1 MLVRWFAFLAVV
13 ALSASGARAQAV
25 ARADTVALSP
35 GGVVPLPAGAIP
47 GSIGVAVYDGTAF
60 RDLPASAVA
69 VDAAGRLT
77 LVPPP
82 DSLVVLRVSYRVL
95 ADPPAAR
102 ARLPSADSL
111 RAAEQ
116 AARADTSGAGPR
128 AAPAVA
134 PVTPTAIRTTGS
146 ITRGVVAGTDRDAS
160 ITSAL
165 RLELA
170 GEVAPGVRLTG
181 SLTDQNTPVLP
192 EGTTTRLS
200 DLDRVF
206 VAVESRRVTARLG
219 DAELRLGGTAFAP
232 LDRQV
237 QGAVVEARAGAGGG
251 AALRVVGAASAARGR
266 FRTQEIAPVEGV
278 QGPYRLQG
286 DAGEAFVV
294 VVPASERLRWDGQPL
309 VRGSDYVI
317 DYATGEI
324 TFTARRLVTRERRIV
339 VDFEYTATGATR
351 TLAAGAA
358 DATLGPAT
366 LGVRVLRE
374 ADAASFLTDLGLSDD
389 ERDAIAAA
397 GEGRA
402 LVPGWERV
410 PFDPAS
416 PFVLYTRR
424 DTTIGGIVTPIFE
437 PATSAS
443 DAVYRVRFTQV
454 AAGAGDYRRS
464 AQATNGLFYEY
475 VGPGQGDAI
484 PFRLLP
490 RPSARSLADAHAVV
504 GLGRGVEVFAE
515 GAWSVDDVNTL
526 AADAADPGG
535 AATAGL
541 RVRDA
546 DALGGRLTA
555 DLRVVGRADAFRPF
569 DRVRDADFA
578 TRWNLAQ
585 AGTGAVAALDTLGE
599 RSADAALAWTRGAV
613 GLRAA
618 GGALRLAGLTSRRAS
633 GAVTVGAPGA
643 DGPWGGAWLDV
654 RAEGAATSGSGAF
667 TSRVGTGE
675 QVRASLAAGRRVGVA
690 APSLAVEHE
699 RRDQTAALDSLAG
712 RPPSFAF
719 TAVRPALSV
728 ALPVGT
734 AEASAEWRAEA
745 EPLAPGDPVT
755 DAARVLTVDAAF
767 ALAPARTASL
777 DARVGLR
784 RRRWAEP
791 FRLAGREDASSVAAA
806 VTGRASALRGAADLT
821 AGYEALTE
829 RTPLLQETYVLV
841 GPDLGTHVWRDGEG
855 EARPGEPDGVAQV
868 DEFVPET
875 TPLEGT
881 YLRTFIPGQELLPT
895 VGVGLTARLSVRP
908 GRLAA
913 DDSPWRLVALRTA
926 LDVQEQTRYD
936 DVAAVLAL
944 LPSALQRPGETV
956 RGRFRVEQEAV
967 LWPDHPTSG
976 ARLAGEHSTA
986 ISALAAG
993 AESRLAQALR
1003 AEAYT
1008 AAGRVTARAEVAW
1021 ERRRTIAEAFAS
1033 RTYDLRG
1040 VRAEPR
1046 VTWTPLDG
1054 LTLGAGAFV
1063 ADRRD
1068 ALADGAGAV
1077 VFRLP
1082 ADARWALTRRLVLVA
1097 RAERAQ
1103 VRLRGAISGLALF
1116 EFTDGRGAGTSY
1128 LWGLDLQGILSE
1140 RFRASAVYDGRA
1152 PAGAPA
1158 IQTVRVQVSAVF

>member
-1 MLVRWFAFLAVV
+1 MPLRWIALLAVV
-13 ALSASGARAQAV
+13 ALSAAGARAQAI
-25 ARADTVALSP
+25 ARADTLALPP
-35 GGVVPLPAGAIP
+35 GGVVPLPAGTVP
-47 GSIGVAVYDGTAF
+47 GSVRVAVSDGVAF
-60 RDLPASAVA
+60 RDLPATAVA

-82 DSLVVLRVSYRVL
+82 DTLVVLRVSYRVL
-95 ADPPAAR
+95 ADPPPAR

-111 RAAEQ
+111 RAAER
-116 AARADTSGAGPR
+116 AARTDTSGAAPR
-128 AAPAVA
+128 AAPAVV

-165 RLELA
+165 RLELG
-170 GEVAPGVRLTG
+170 GEVAPGVRLSG

-200 DLDRVF
+200 DLDRVY

-237 QGAVVEARAGAGGG
+237 QGAVVEARAGD
-251 AALRVVGAASAARGR
+251 ALRVIGAASAARGR
-266 FRTQEIAPVEGV
+266 FRTQEIAPVESV

-294 VVPASERLRWDGQPL
+294 VVPASERVRWDGQTL
-309 VRGSDYVI
+309 VRGTDYVV

-324 TFTARRLVTRERRIV
+324 TFTARRLVTRERRIT

-374 ADAASFLTDLGLSDD
+374 ADAASFLTDLGLSDA

-424 DTTIGGIVTPIFE
+424 DTTVGGVVTPVFR
-437 PATSAS
+437 PATSAA
-443 DAVYRVRFTQV
+443 DEVYRVRFTQV
-454 AAGAGDYRRS
+454 ASGAGDYRRS
-464 AQATNGLFYEY
+464 AQATNGLFYGY
-475 VGPGQGDAI
+475 VGPGRGDAI

-490 RPSARSLADAHAVV
+490 RPSARSLADAHATVW
-504 GLGRGVEVFAE
+504 LGGGVEVFAE
-515 GAWSVDDVNTL
+515 GAWSVDDANTL

-546 DALGGRLTA
+546 AALGGRLTA
-555 DLRVVGRADAFRPF
+555 DLRLVGRADAFRPF

-585 AGTGAVAALDTLGE
+585 SGTAAVAALDTLGE
-599 RSADAALAWTRGAV
+599 RSADAALAWTRGALA
-613 GLRAA
+613 LRAA
-618 GGALRLAGLTSRRAS
+618 GGALRLAGLASRRAA
-633 GAVTVGAPGA
+633 GGLTVGAPGA
-643 DGPWGGAWLDV
+643 DGPWGGAWLDA
-654 RAEGAATSGSGAF
+654 RAEGAATSGSGTFA
-667 TSRVGTGE
+667 SRVGTGE
-675 QVRASLAAGRRVGVA
+675 QVRARLAAGRRLGLT

-699 RRDQTAALDSLAG
+699 RREQTAALDSLAG

-719 TAVRPALSV
+719 TAVRPGVSV
-728 ALPVGT
+728 ALGGGT
-734 AEASAEWRAEA
+734 AEASAEWRAES
-745 EPLAPGDPVT
+745 EPLAPGDPLA
-755 DAARVLTVDAAF
+755 DAARVLTVDAAL

-777 DARVGLR
+777 DARIGLR

-806 VTGRASALRGAADLT
+806 VSGRVSALRGAVDLT
-821 AGYEALTE
+821 AGYDALTE

-855 EARPGEPDGVAQV
+855 EPRAGEPDGVAQV
-868 DEFVPET
+868 DEFFPET

-895 VGVGLTARLSVRP
+895 VGVGLTARLSLRP
-908 GRLAA
+908 GRLAG
-913 DDSPWRLVALRTA
+913 DGSPWRLVALRTA

-944 LPSALQRPGETV
+944 LPSALQRSGETV

-967 LWPDHPTSG
+967 FWPDHPTSG
-976 ARLAGEHSTA
+976 ARVIGEHGTSAT
-986 ISALAAG
+986 ALAAG
-993 AESRLAQALR
+993 AETRLVQALR

-1021 ERRRTIAEAFAS
+1021 ERRETLAEAFVS

-1046 VTWTPLDG
+1046 VTWTPLDR

-1068 ALADGAGAV
+1068 ALADGAGAI

-1082 ADARWALTRRLVLVA
+1082 ADARWTLSRRLVLVA

-1103 VRLRGAISGLALF
+1103 VRLRGALSGLALF

-1128 LWGLDLQGILSE
+1128 LWGLDVQGVLTD
-1140 RFRASAVYDGRA
+1140 RFRVSAVYDGRA
-1152 PAGAPA
+1152 PAGAPT